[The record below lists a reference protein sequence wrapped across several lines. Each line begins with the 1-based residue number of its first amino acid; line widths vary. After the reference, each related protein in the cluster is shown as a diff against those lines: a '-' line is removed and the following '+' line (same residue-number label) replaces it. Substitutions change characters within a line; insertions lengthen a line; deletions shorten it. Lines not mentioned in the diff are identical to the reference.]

1 MAQTTIAKMFN
12 PSAIN
17 GQTARML
24 ESSEVQQK
32 ALRISSQ
39 SPESLQRKIERSNRV
54 IGGRREQAESIHMV
68 NSYGDVIPESKERL
82 FEVTGKLAR
91 ATKSRA
97 GLMGAA
103 RIQKMQGLDSE
114 SRMDVLVNLGEKAK
128 NIIAA
133 QSPEIKKLQAQSAV
147 SFQNDALAA
156 TKTFAEALNNLRTA
170 TGQTAEEM
178 KVLRKKAEEAG
189 ETMAKFETAK
199 GGGGG
204 GRVDRGFVARAAE
217 TFLGAASQGIQQV
230 GVNQRLAQQSNT
242 AGYADFQNQIYQTY
256 KAANAGD
263 VASLMLLPKFQDAE
277 VFGGEL
283 HKTASASVGA
293 QVLSSLMGAGA
304 GAWAG
309 FEGGAVAGSV
319 LPGIGTLGGAVIG
332 GIGGGIIGLT
342 NAAVGGFDFGRNVSS
357 GQADIAGRQ
366 VNLSKCK
373 RLSLRLNWI
382 N

>member
-1 MAQTTIAKMFN
+1 
-12 PSAIN
+12 
-17 GQTARML
+17 
-24 ESSEVQQK
+24 
-32 ALRISSQ
+32 
-39 SPESLQRKIERSNRV
+39 
-54 IGGRREQAESIHMV
+54 
-68 NSYGDVIPESKERL
+68 
-82 FEVTGKLAR
+82 
-91 ATKSRA
+91 
-97 GLMGAA
+97 MGAA

-283 HKTASASVGA
+283 HKTASASVGT

-309 FEGGAVAGSV
+309 FEAGAVAGT
-319 LPGIGTLGGAVIG
+319 LGMPGIGTLGGAVIG
-332 GIGGGIIGLT
+332 GIAGGAVGLT
-342 NAAVGGFDFGRNVSS
+342 GALTGGFDFARNVSS

-366 VNLSKCK
+366 VNLSKWMAQQK
-373 RLSLRLNWI
+373 ISAEQMQGFADFGVGLGVAAQGMGGAGEAFLQKTVTARA
-382 N
+382 